1 MPLCSIEHTQVYFV
15 LRKQRLWAAIVQL
28 DTLFSFLCTLGII
41 VLLFFLHVVFK
52 ELEFER
58 GIWSAAM
65 DGEEKKV
72 EKLLKSGVC
81 PSATDSSGYTA
92 LVYSYCSYLIPCM
105 CCRHLVVHQN

>member
-1 MPLCSIEHTQVYFV
+1 MYMYASGTGLHCGYDVSY
-15 LRKQRLWAAIVQL
+15 
-28 DTLFSFLCTLGII
+28 
-41 VLLFFLHVVFK
+41 LHVLFK

-72 EKLLKSGVC
+72 EKLLKSGIC

-92 LVYSYCSYLIPCM
+92 LVLRKFM
-105 CCRHLVVHQN
+105 

>member
-1 MPLCSIEHTQVYFV
+1 MSY
-15 LRKQRLWAAIVQL
+15 
-28 DTLFSFLCTLGII
+28 
-41 VLLFFLHVVFK
+41 LHGLFK

-72 EKLLKSGVC
+72 KKLLKSGVC

-92 LVYSYCSYLIPCM
+92 LVLRKFM
-105 CCRHLVVHQN
+105 

>member
-1 MPLCSIEHTQVYFV
+1 MDIAQIILCRF
-15 LRKQRLWAAIVQL
+15 
-28 DTLFSFLCTLGII
+28 GI
-41 VLLFFLHVVFK
+41 LK

-65 DGEEKKV
+65 DGEEKV

-92 LVYSYCSYLIPCM
+92 LVCTANVYC
-105 CCRHLVVHQN
+105 